1 VKLFR
6 MDKASV
12 AAAIAA
18 APHLEAGLAALA
30 EQGRAAL
37 ARDAAADQR
46 QHPEAPEELRS
57 RLRSLLKVLASG

>member
-1 VKLFR
+1 

-18 APHLEAGLAALA
+18 TPRLAAGLEALA

-37 ARDAAADQR
+37 ARDSAAADQR
-46 QHPEAPEELRS
+46 QHAEPAEELRS
-57 RLRSLLKVLASG
+57 RLRSFLRILASG

>member
-1 VKLFR
+1 

-18 APHLEAGLAALA
+18 TPQLAAGLEALA

-46 QHPEAPEELRS
+46 QHSGPPAELRS
-57 RLRSLLKVLASG
+57 RLRSFLRVLASG